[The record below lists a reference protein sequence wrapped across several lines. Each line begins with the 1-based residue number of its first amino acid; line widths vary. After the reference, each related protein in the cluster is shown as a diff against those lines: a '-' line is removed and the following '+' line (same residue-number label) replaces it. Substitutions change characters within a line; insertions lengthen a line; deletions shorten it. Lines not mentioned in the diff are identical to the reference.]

1 MGFYANTVLPRLI
14 HATCGKGPI
23 RRLRARIIP
32 PARGRVLEVGI
43 GSGLNLPYYDP
54 AVATELW
61 GLDPSPEMLRIAAH
75 AARSGSVVPHWI
87 DRSVEELPLESASM
101 DTIVTTF
108 TLCSVASPEEGLR
121 QMYRV
126 LKPGGTLI
134 FCEHGAAPDR
144 AVRRWQDR
152 LTPIWK
158 RLAGGCHLNR
168 DVSGLLTRSGFR
180 LTALETTVVRKWWL
194 AGYIFHGTAMR
205 PAGPSKSDARS
216 V

>member
-1 MGFYANTVLPRLI
+1 MGFYANTILPRLM
-14 HATCGKGPI
+14 HAACGKGPI

-32 PARGRVLEVGI
+32 SARGRVLEVGI

-54 AVATELW
+54 AVVTELW
-61 GLDPSPEMLRIAAH
+61 GLDPSPEMLRIAART
-75 AARSGSVVPHWI
+75 ACSGPLVPRWI
-87 DRSVEELPLESASM
+87 NRSVEELPLESASM

-152 LTPIWK
+152 LTPLWK
-158 RLAGGCHLNR
+158 RLVGGCHLNR
-168 DVSGLLTRSGFR
+168 DVSGLLTRNGFR

-194 AGYIFHGTAMR
+194 AGYLFHGTATR
-205 PAGPSKSDARS
+205 PAGLREYDARL